1 MRWIDYARAHGGET
15 VAGLPGAA
23 LRRVAEAID
32 AGREVLEV
40 ARQEIGRVDG
50 LPPSVLG
57 RLYELEERRLRW
69 KAAAQEIAARRA
81 RDGLPAL
88 PEALLREMPTPTALE
103 ALDRAARLAP
113 SATAIEL
120 REYVAIWDA
129 CFQLARRDGE
139 LRITAATQDAA
150 ALAEFEDLLGRA
162 EAPAVLPAHRWL
174 AARRGERLGVLRL
187 EFRWPTEAMHDRI
200 RAVTLRLSRDEAG
213 RAPEQ
218 LCELLVL
225 RDLERALRRHLDEQ
239 AEAEALTAAAS
250 AYAALF
256 RIPPVKAARL
266 AAVFFG
272 RGPRPVSWVVAD
284 GGGAAVES
292 GTDAG
297 VADDWAPSLVA
308 RLQEAGIEVLV
319 LPASS
324 PAVERLRDIER
335 AAEGKLPIVRIPT
348 AAMREAKAA
357 LTGPDLELP
366 SSQAAAL
373 ILARRALDPVGMF
386 SAVDPASLGLAE
398 YQHDLDPDRVSRY
411 LRTARGLAELEAQRA
426 VAAKVANKAT
436 PVEGVPSARAPM
448 PPAGVSPTEPL
459 VPLPALSLGTVRSIE
474 DLRPGMILQG
484 TITTL
489 TPFGA
494 FVNLGLR
501 QEGLVHV
508 SEMADR
514 RVAQAADVV
523 RPGQQVRV
531 RVINVDRNRNR
542 ISLSLRLQ
550 DTRGPGPS
558 AGGTRAK
565 AAVLRELDKLFKK

>member
-32 AGREVLEV
+32 AGRDVLEV
-40 ARQEIGRVDG
+40 ARQEIERVDG

-69 KAAAQEIAARRA
+69 KAAAQEISERRA

-88 PEALLREMPTPTALE
+88 PEALLREMAAPISLE

-129 CFQLARRDGE
+129 CLQLARRDGE
-139 LRITAATQDAA
+139 LRIVAAVEDP
-150 ALAEFEDLLGRA
+150 ALLAGYEELLGRA
-162 EAPAVLPAHRWL
+162 EAPGALPAHRWL
-174 AARRGERLGVLRL
+174 AARRGERVGALRL
-187 EFRWPTEAMHDRI
+187 EFRWPVEAMHDRI
-200 RAVTLRLSRDEAG
+200 RAVALKLSRDEAQ
-213 RAPEQ
+213 RSPEQ
-218 LCELLVL
+218 LCDLLVL
-225 RDLERALRRHLDEQ
+225 RNLEEALRRHLDER
-239 AEAEALTAAAS
+239 AEGEALAAAAS

-256 RIPPVKAARL
+256 RIPPVTAARL
-266 AAVFFG
+266 GAVFFG
-272 RGPRPVSWVVAD
+272 RGPRPVSWVVVD
-284 GGGAAVES
+284 GGGAVSDS

-297 VADDWAPSLVA
+297 VADGWAAALVG
-308 RLQEAGIEVLV
+308 RLQSAGIEVLV

-324 PAVERLRDIER
+324 PAVDRLRDVER

-357 LTGPDLELP
+357 LAGKDLELP

-398 YQHDLDPDRVSRY
+398 YQHDLDPERVGRY

-426 VAAKVANKAT
+426 VAAKVAGKGTPVDGVPAARGAT
-436 PVEGVPSARAPM
+436 PPGGVAPAA
-448 PPAGVSPTEPL
+448 PPGPPL
-459 VPLPALSLGTVRSIE
+459 ALPLSTITSIE

-484 TITTL
+484 TVTTITQ
-489 TPFGA
+489 FGA

-508 SEMADR
+508 SELADH
-514 RVAQAADVV
+514 RVAEAADVV
-523 RPGQQVRV
+523 RPGQVVRV
-531 RVINVDRNRNR
+531 RVIDVDRNRNR
-542 ISLSLRLQ
+542 ISLSMRLQ
-550 DTRGPGPS
+550 DTRLPRSPA
-558 AGGTRAK
+558 AGARAK
-565 AAVLRELDKLFKK
+565 AAVMRELDKLFKK

>member
-1 MRWIDYARAHGGET
+1 M
-15 VAGLPGAA
+15 PGAA
-23 LRRVAEAID
+23 LRRIAEAID

-40 ARQEIGRVDG
+40 AREELGRVDG

-57 RLYELEERRLRW
+57 RLYELEQRRMRW
-69 KAAAQEIAARRA
+69 KAAAQEITARRA

-88 PEALLREMPTPTALE
+88 PDALLREMATPTALE

-139 LRITAATQDAA
+139 LRITAATEDAA
-150 ALAEFEDLLGRA
+150 AVAEFEDLLGRA
-162 EAPAVLPAHRWL
+162 EAPAALPAHRWL
-174 AARRGERLGVLRL
+174 AARRAERLGVVRL

-200 RAVTLRLSRDEAG
+200 RAVTLKLSRDETN
-213 RAPEQ
+213 RTPEQ

-225 RDLERALRRHLDEQ
+225 RDLEPALRRHLDERS
-239 AEAEALTAAAS
+239 EGEALTAAAG

-256 RIPPVKAARL
+256 RIPPVIATRL
-266 AAVFFG
+266 GAIFFG

-284 GGGAAVES
+284 GGGAALES

-297 VADDWAPSLVA
+297 VADDWAAALVA
-308 RLQEAGIEVLV
+308 RLQAAGIEVLV

-324 PAVERLRDIER
+324 PAVDRLRDVER

-357 LTGPDLELP
+357 LGGPDLELP

-398 YQHDLDPDRVSRY
+398 YQHDLDPERVSRY

-426 VAAKVANKAT
+426 AAVKAAGKGT
-436 PVEGVPSARAPM
+436 PADGVSPAR
-448 PPAGVSPTEPL
+448 PPTPPGGVSPTEPL
-459 VPLPALSLGTVRSIE
+459 GSRPVLSLSTISSID

-489 TPFGA
+489 TQFGA

-508 SEMADR
+508 SEMADH

-531 RVINVDRNRNR
+531 RVVDVDRSRNR

-550 DTRGPGPS
+550 DTRGPRSP
-558 AGGTRAK
+558 AAGTRAK
-565 AAVLRELDKLFKK
+565 AAVLRELDKFFKK

>member
-32 AGREVLEV
+32 AGRDVLDV
-40 ARQEIGRVDG
+40 ARQEIERVDG

-69 KAAAQEIAARRA
+69 QAAAQEIAERRA
-81 RDGLPAL
+81 REGLPAL
-88 PEALLREMPTPTALE
+88 PDALLREVPAPTSLE

-120 REYVAIWDA
+120 REYVAIWEA
-129 CFQLARRDGE
+129 CLQLARRDGE
-139 LRITAATQDAA
+139 LRITAAVEDAA
-150 ALAEFEDLLGRA
+150 ALAEFEELLGRA

-174 AARRGERLGVLRL
+174 AARRGERVGALRL
-187 EFRWPTEAMHDRI
+187 AFRWPIDAMLDRI
-200 RAVTLRLSRDEAG
+200 RAVTLKLSRDEAG
-213 RAPEQ
+213 RTPEQ

-225 RDLERALRRHLDEQ
+225 RNLEEALRRHLDER
-239 AEAEALTAAAS
+239 AEGEALAAAAS

-256 RIPPVKAARL
+256 RIPPVTATRL
-266 AAVFFG
+266 GAIFFG
-272 RGPRPVSWVVAD
+272 RGPRPVSWVVVD
-284 GGGAAVES
+284 GGGAAGES

-297 VADDWAPSLVA
+297 VADGWATALVA
-308 RLQEAGIEVLV
+308 RLQAAGIEVLV
-319 LPASS
+319 LPANS
-324 PAVERLRDIER
+324 PAVDRLRDVER
-335 AAEGKLPIVRIPT
+335 AAEGKVPTVRIPT

-357 LTGPDLELP
+357 LTGRDLELP

-398 YQHDLDPDRVSRY
+398 YQHDLDPERVGRY

-426 VAAKVANKAT
+426 VAAKAAGKGT
-436 PVEGVPSARAPM
+436 PVDGVPAARAPT
-448 PPAGVSPTEPL
+448 PPGGVPPTEPL
-459 VPLPALSLGTVRSIE
+459 GPLLALPLSTIRSID

-484 TITTL
+484 TVTTL
-489 TPFGA
+489 TQFGA

-508 SEMADR
+508 SEMADH

-531 RVINVDRNRNR
+531 RVIDVDRNRNR

-550 DTRGPGPS
+550 DTRGARSP
-558 AGGTRAK
+558 AAGTRAK